1 MTDILIVDDNEMNL
15 YQLQVL
21 LEGNGY
27 QVATAANGAEAL
39 AAARAHP
46 PALIFTDILMPV
58 MDGFSLCRELK
69 KDPRLKSIPL
79 IFYSATYTDDRDQQF
94 ARDLGAACYLA
105 KPVEPQQ
112 VLEAIRETLALSHRP
127 SVESSAPCATA
138 PTLDG
143 ATPEQDAVVL
153 KQYNEVLVRKLES
166 KMEQLNQA
174 NRELERELAER
185 QRAEQRIREQLQELQ
200 RWHNVTLGREGRVL
214 ELKKEVNELLAEIGR
229 TPRYPS
235 AIHEG

>member
-1 MTDILIVDDNEMNL
+1 MTDILIVDDYEVNL

-94 ARDLGAACYLA
+94 ALDLGAACYLA

-112 VLEAIRETLALSHRP
+112 VLESIRETLALSHRP

-138 PTLDG
+138 PTPGG
-143 ATPEQDAVVL
+143 AMPEQEAVVL

-166 KMEQLNQA
+166 KDGG
-174 NRELERELAER
+174 AESGQPR
-185 QRAEQRIREQLQELQ
+185 
-200 RWHNVTLGREGRVL
+200 TGTG
-214 ELKKEVNELLAEIGR
+214 IGR
-229 TPRYPS
+229 TPAGGAADPRATAGTSTLAQRDARPRRPRPG
-235 AIHEG
+235 IEERGQ

>member
-1 MTDILIVDDNEMNL
+1 MTDILIVDDNEPNL

-46 PALIFTDILMPV
+46 PALIVTDILMPV

-69 KDPRLKSIPL
+69 MDQRLKSIPL
-79 IFYSATYTDDRDQQF
+79 IFHSATYTDDRDQQF
-94 ARDLGAACYLA
+94 ARDLGAACYLT

-112 VLEAIRETLALSHRP
+112 VLESIRETLARSHRP
-127 SVESSAPCATA
+127 PGESCAPCATA
-138 PTLDG
+138 PTPGG
-143 ATPEQDAVVL
+143 AMPEQEAVVL
-153 KQYNEVLVRKLES
+153 KQYNEVLVRKLED
-166 KMEQLNQA
+166 KMEQLEQA
-174 NRELERELAER
+174 NRKLERELAER
-185 QRAEQRIREQLQELQ
+185 QRVEQRIREQLHELQ
-200 RWHNVTLGREGRVL
+200 RWHDATLGREGRVL

-229 TPRYPS
+229 APRYPS
-235 AIHEG
+235 AMHEG